1 MYSCMSALA
10 LIPGRTS
17 CVIFHING
25 KMNGILHTFQCS
37 FNDQSSSP
45 PPPQWL
51 QICLLPE
58 YEDNVNSH
66 LQKTFEIIC

>member
-45 PPPQWL
+45 PPPNGYKFAYSQNMKIML
-51 QICLLPE
+51 ILIYKKPL
-58 YEDNVNSH
+58 
-66 LQKTFEIIC
+66 K